1 MRRFALLLLLCGCHA
16 IPEEDRELLT
26 ACQRNAPTYFEGG
39 KLSQALAQAERGL
52 EIDPDDYKL
61 QAIRGATLLRLSE
74 QNPKLLAEAT
84 RQLETV
90 YERRSP
96 LRHEA
101 YVLLYYAL
109 AQQKQG
115 LRSRGESIRL
125 DDRARRNPGQK
136 DALQAQAA
144 AERQRSDE
152 RLREAD
158 EVLGYLL
165 DLGSQLRLSHKHRLQ
180 IALQLGDDE
189 GFDRSVQA
197 YLKEAE
203 REQTDVRR
211 EVERTQT
218 VDYEAEQYKLLR
230 SLRSEEIE
238 VRELYGNWLFG
249 RGQLEGAL
257 SQLNRMLELDP
268 QRSNDYYNRGRVL
281 KTLGRED
288 AAKRDFRMFLSM
300 SRLPD
305 DNDKKTFA
313 VNALKQ

>member
-16 IPEEDRELLT
+16 ISDEDRELLT
-26 ACQRNAPTYFEGG
+26 SCQRNAPTYFEGG
-39 KLSQALAQAERGL
+39 KLSQALTQAERGL

-61 QAIRGATLLRLSE
+61 QAIRGATLLRASE
-74 QNPKLLAEAT
+74 QNPKLLPEAT
-84 RQLETV
+84 RQLQVV
-90 YERRSP
+90 YDRRSP
-96 LRHEA
+96 MRHEP

-109 AQQKQG
+109 SQQKQG
-115 LRSRGESIRL
+115 LRSRGEAIRL
-125 DDRARRNPGQK
+125 EDRARRNPAQK
-136 DALQAQAA
+136 DDLLEAA
-144 AERQRSDE
+144 ADEQERADE

-165 DLGSQLRLSHKHRLQ
+165 DVGSQLRLSYKHRLQ
-180 IALQLGDDE
+180 IALQLKDDE
-189 GFDRSVQA
+189 GFDRSVTA

-203 REQTDVRR
+203 REQESVRR

-218 VDYEAEQYKLLR
+218 PDYEAEQYKLLR
-230 SLRSEEIE
+230 SLRAEEIE
-238 VRELYGNWLFG
+238 VRELYGNWLFH
-249 RGQLEGAL
+249 RGQLEGTLA
-257 SQLNRMLELDP
+257 QLDRMLELDP

-281 KTLGRED
+281 TSLGRKD